1 MVNRQVRRTRPLL
14 KAKAISLAVA
24 SCFSV
29 SLPVAYANPT
39 GPSVISGQ
47 VSFNAQGNTLSI
59 TNTPGSIIN
68 WRNFSIGSNE
78 LTRFIQQSAASSVL
92 NRVVGADPS
101 VILGAL
107 QSNGR
112 VFLINPSGILFGAGS
127 QVDVAGLVASSLNL
141 SNADFLAGRMRFTEV
156 PGAGAVANQG
166 SITTPTGGQVYLV
179 APSVQNSG
187 IITSPRGEIIL
198 AAGRSVELVDAGTPA
213 LRVELTAPDNEA
225 VNVGRIIAD
234 SGKVGIYAGL
244 IRSNGVIRADGVV
257 AGENGEILLKATQNT
272 TIGAGSTIS
281 ANGADGG
288 KITIQSGDTTLVAG
302 T

>member
-141 SNADFLAGRMRFTEV
+141 SNADFLANKLNFTAL
-156 PGAGAVANQG
+156 PGAGSVVNQG
-166 SITTPTGGQVYLV
+166 NITTSSGGGVYLIGPAV
-179 APSVQNSG
+179 TNNG
-187 IITSPRGEIIL
+187 IITSPQGEVIL
-198 AAGRSVELVDAGTPA
+198 AAGNSVELVEPGTPS
-213 LRVELTAPDNEA
+213 LRVEISAPTNEA
-225 VNVGRIIAD
+225 RNLGQIVAD
-234 SGKVGIYAGL
+234 
-244 IRSNGVIRADGVV
+244 
-257 AGENGEILLKATQNT
+257 
-272 TIGAGSTIS
+272 
-281 ANGADGG
+281 
-288 KITIQSGDTTLVAG
+288 
-302 T
+302 